1 LNQLILK
8 FLIIRR
14 ILFVLFVL
22 PLMVVAQEKG
32 IQFEYNTNWEK
43 LKEKAKAENK
53 HIFVDCFTTWCGPCT
68 WMAENVFVKEEV
80 GEFFNANYVNLKL
93 QFDETENDSEDVK
106 SWYDEAKRFAK
117 DYGVRAYPTFLVFDP
132 NGELVHKVV
141 GGNQPDQFIQRFKDA
156 LVPEKQFIT
165 SKKKFEENP
174 QNVES
179 AKQIFKLAADVYDFE
194 LANKAFNT
202 ILEKSTQEE
211 LLQHDNIGGIV
222 VLALENPD
230 SKAFDVIYN
239 NQSAFSDFFKNVYR
253 ADINDFL
260 AYILSKKEISPKV
273 SNGENIDYDT
283 LEKQLNT
290 KYEKVNFSKTISSMK
305 LSNYLQKKDWKTFV
319 NEYDKIVKTNA
330 NITAEELNEY
340 AWQMFEECNDQ
351 EALKVA
357 LAWSKLAVER
367 NEVGYIVDTYANLLY
382 KLGDTKNAILW
393 QEKAVSITSED
404 RREELQT
411 NLDKMKKGIPTW

>member
-1 LNQLILK
+1 ML
-8 FLIIRR
+8 FLI
-14 ILFVLFVL
+14 
-22 PLMVVAQEKG
+22 PLLTTAQEKG

-53 HIFVDCFTTWCGPCT
+53 HIFMDCFTTWCGPCT

-93 QFDETENDSEDVK
+93 QFDETENDLEDVK

-141 GGNQPDQFIQRFKDA
+141 GGNQPDQFIKMFKDA

-211 LLQHDNIGGIV
+211 LLQKDNIGGIV
-222 VLALENPD
+222 VLAQENPD
-230 SKAFDVIYN
+230 NKAFDLIYN
-239 NQSAFSDFFKNVYR
+239 NQSDFSDFFKNVYR

-260 AYILSKKEISPKV
+260 AYMLSKKEIGSKV

-305 LSNYLQKKDWKTFV
+305 YINYLQKKYWKTFV

-357 LAWSKLAVER
+357 LAWSKLEVER

-411 NLDKMKKGIPTW
+411 NLDKMKKGIPTWE

>member
-1 LNQLILK
+1 
-8 FLIIRR
+8 
-14 ILFVLFVL
+14 
-22 PLMVVAQEKG
+22 
-32 IQFEYNTNWEK
+32 
-43 LKEKAKAENK
+43 
-53 HIFVDCFTTWCGPCT
+53 
-68 WMAENVFVKEEV
+68 
-80 GEFFNANYVNLKL
+80 
-93 QFDETENDSEDVK
+93 
-106 SWYDEAKRFAK
+106 
-117 DYGVRAYPTFLVFDP
+117 
-132 NGELVHKVV
+132 LVHKVV

-165 SKKKFEENP
+165 SKKKFEENS

-222 VLALENPD
+222 VLAQENPD

-305 LSNYLQKKDWKTFV
+305 LSNYLQKRIGKH
-319 NEYDKIVKTNA
+319 
-330 NITAEELNEY
+330 
-340 AWQMFEECNDQ
+340 
-351 EALKVA
+351 
-357 LAWSKLAVER
+357 S
-367 NEVGYIVDTYANLLY
+367 
-382 KLGDTKNAILW
+382 
-393 QEKAVSITSED
+393 
-404 RREELQT
+404 
-411 NLDKMKKGIPTW
+411 